1 MVAATAIEIER
12 WPQTTEEFDR
22 LIGLTQD
29 ELIQFATYRLGSQT
43 DAEDVVQDV
52 FVHAFKDRA
61 KRRAVVEV
69 RPYLFRMV
77 RNRCT
82 DVLRS
87 RARANTWRMEARR
100 EKSGHEVQ
108 FPDFYRLLDQLPE
121 NEAEVIRLRA
131 WSDLSFGE
139 IAVAV
144 DAPVPTVK
152 SRFRYGI
159 EKLRRLMCPQGGLNQ

>member
-22 LIGLTQD
+22 LVEHTQD

-52 FVHAFKDRA
+52 FVHAYRDRA
-61 KRRAVVEV
+61 KRRAVTEV

-87 RARANTWRMEARR
+87 RARARRVEARPDN
-100 EKSGHEVQ
+100 SWHEVQ

-131 WSDLSFGE
+131 WSDLSFAE

-159 EKLRRLMCPQGGLNQ
+159 EKLRRLLCPQGGSSQ

>member
-12 WPQTTEEFDR
+12 WPQTTEEFDC
-22 LIGLTQD
+22 LIELTQD

-52 FVHAFKDRA
+52 FVHAFRDRA
-61 KRRAVVEV
+61 KRREIAEV

-82 DVLRS
+82 DFLRS
-87 RARANTWRMEARR
+87 RARARRVEARPDN
-100 EKSGHEVQ
+100 SWHEVQ

-131 WSDLSFGE
+131 WSDLSFAE

-144 DAPVPTVK
+144 GARVPTVK
-152 SRFRYGI
+152 SRFRYDI
-159 EKLRRLMCPQGGLNQ
+159 EKLRRLICPQGGSRQ